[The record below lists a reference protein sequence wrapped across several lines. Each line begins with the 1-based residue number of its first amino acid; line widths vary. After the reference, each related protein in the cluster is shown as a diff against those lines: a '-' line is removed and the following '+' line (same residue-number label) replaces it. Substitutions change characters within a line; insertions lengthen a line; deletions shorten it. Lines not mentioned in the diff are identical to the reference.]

1 VTGRAV
7 YFISHPDVVVSAEV
21 PVTQWPLSATGIG
34 RMRGAL
40 AQPWVRTL
48 SALYSSA
55 ETKAVDAVRILAAD
69 RGLPW
74 TEISALG
81 EIDRAATGFLPPPE
95 FERVADA
102 FFAQP
107 ETSVRGWE
115 RAVDAQRRIVAA
127 VAAIVR
133 DDASAGAIG
142 IVSHGAVGA
151 LLYCALTG
159 ARIDRRF
166 DQPHRGGCCY
176 LTFPAASPH
185 ACAWWRP
192 IDAVAERACHAVPR
206 TPLSE
211 GNQR

>member
-1 VTGRAV
+1 MTGRVV
-7 YFISHPDVVVSAEV
+7 YFISHPDVVVSADV

-34 RMRGAL
+34 RMRDAL

-48 SALYSSA
+48 SALYSST
-55 ETKAVDAVRILAAD
+55 ETKAVDAVRILAAH

-74 TEISALG
+74 TEIPALG

-107 ETSVRGWE
+107 ESSVRGWE
-115 RAVDAQRRIVAA
+115 RAVDAQRRIADA

-133 DDASAGAIG
+133 ADASPGAIG

-159 ARIDRRF
+159 APIDRRF
-166 DQPHRGGCCY
+166 DQPHRGGGCY
-176 LTFPAASPH
+176 LAFPVSAPG
-185 ACAWWRP
+185 ACTWWR
-192 IDAVAERACHAVPR
+192 AVDEGAE
-206 TPLSE
+206 
-211 GNQR
+211 

>member
-7 YFISHPDVVVSAEV
+7 YFISHSDVVVSANV
-21 PVTQWPLSATGIG
+21 PVTQWPLSATGAG
-34 RMRGAL
+34 RRHDAL
-40 AQPWVRTL
+40 AQPWASTL
-48 SALYSSA
+48 SALYSST
-55 ETKAVDAVRILAAD
+55 ETKAVDAVRILAAH

-74 TEISALG
+74 TEIPAPG
-81 EIDRAATGFLPPPE
+81 EIGRAATGFLPPAE

-151 LLYCALTG
+151 LLYCALIG
-159 ARIDRRF
+159 APTDRGF
-166 DQPHRGGCCY
+166 DQPLRGGGGY
-176 LTFPAASPH
+176 LAFQATSPH
-185 ACAWWRP
+185 GCTWWRP
-192 IDAVAERACHAVPR
+192 IDTVLE
-206 TPLSE
+206 
-211 GNQR
+211 